1 MSSPGTSSSKASPG
15 GTRIGR
21 PPQWTVSRSRK
32 LARLYVYTTLSI
44 GRIIKVLEDDL
55 FAPRKNSAQKT
66 VHKMLDNDP
75 RYLRPESR
83 VEMDQRIDCLSRS
96 TIRKRASGRVSGRPQ
111 PRDLQRRISD
121 CSTLYAEKVCS
132 LLDNFTIA
140 SGSDLQ
146 ELQHH
151 SSWVESSEPLE
162 IGFDTFDVSPAPG
175 LAVPGDFLTAHTNNC
190 AEVPVSGHGSGTCWC
205 AIVAETT
212 REEGSWLTPTGEI
225 REEVGDLVSN
235 PSPELGC
242 QEHLFRLVPYAG
254 DALGLTNT
262 AGQTFLHVL
271 NAEWFTN
278 IPSAL
283 SSLRRLLDVVRHFDQ
298 DIFHIADVY
307 GRTFFHRAASLVADR
322 EVLADILTYCNVAVP
337 LCRDAFG
344 LDPVANVQPAPTIL
358 PPGTPIYSSPISY
371 SPTELPNR
379 SSTPSRLPSPSL
391 STAGI
396 PSPADEGPFLAY
408 HARLIRIIH
417 SAYSNPLAED
427 SEGRNGLHCL
437 AEAIINQQSMDEQRS
452 AISSTSSSRPQ
463 KRSRHSSL
471 SSEFTP
477 IHVMQSM
484 SPGPTS
490 HPSPVTSVFNVVVP
504 EKENPLPSRLRHLH
518 SLLHPSSSSSS
529 SSSGPSA
536 SGSGPGSSSAGV
548 NPNAYDKSGTTPL
561 MAFIQ
566 HIPDHDDDKSRTLQS
581 ILETLIRGGANIE
594 ARNRRGETPLLM
606 AARLGRK
613 TALSVLLEQGAN
625 VAARDKWGRGV
636 LEVLDW
642 GVLGCNGSAVGR
654 GLQGQGPGGERLS
667 GREEGIKER
676 EELALYA
683 RLEACRGLLTGR
695 RDWGVGYVRG
705 GDEQGMGVVG
715 EWRVKG
721 RNEGGK
727 WRCEVGGDWCWL
739 EVNGYK
745 YARQI
750 LGWL

>member
-1 MSSPGTSSSKASPG
+1 MSSPRKSSSKASPG

-83 VEMDQRIDCLSRS
+83 VEMDQRIDCLSKS
-96 TIRKRASGRVSGRPQ
+96 TIRRRTPGFIIGRPGPQ
-111 PRDLQRRISD
+111 EIQRRISN

-140 SGSDLQ
+140 SGSDLEEIQ
-146 ELQHH
+146 RHSWWAQSCELA
-151 SSWVESSEPLE
+151 ETDN
-162 IGFDTFDVSPAPG
+162 DTFEVSPTPG
-175 LAVPGDFLTAHTNNC
+175 FAVPGDFLTAHTLNC
-190 AEVPVSGHGSGTCWC
+190 AEAPASGHGSGTCWC

-225 REEVGDLVSN
+225 REEVGDLVRT
-235 PSPELGC
+235 PSSETCQLQDPFGNTLLHLFAARSAC
-242 QEHLFRLVPYAG
+242 QEQLFRLVPYSG

-262 AGQTFLHVL
+262 ANQTFLHVL
-271 NAEWFTN
+271 NPEWFSN
-278 IPSAL
+278 VPSAL
-283 SSLRRLLDVVRHFDQ
+283 SSLRRLLDVVRHSNQ
-298 DIFHIADVY
+298 DIFHITDVY

-322 EVLADILTYCNVAVP
+322 EVLADILTYSNVAIP
-337 LCRDAFG
+337 LARDAFG
-344 LDPVANVQPAPTIL
+344 LDPVANVQPGPTIL
-358 PPGTPIYSSPISY
+358 QPGTPIYGSPISY
-371 SPTELPNR
+371 SPHELPNR
-379 SSTPSRLPSPSL
+379 SSAPSRVPSPRTSV
-391 STAGI
+391 AGV
-396 PSPADEGPFLAY
+396 PSPEDEGPFLAY

-437 AEAIINQQSMDEQRS
+437 AEAIINQQSMDEQRL
-452 AISSTSSSRPQ
+452 ALLSTSSSRPQ

-471 SSEFTP
+471 SSELTP
-477 IHVMQSM
+477 IHVIPSM

-490 HPSPVTSVFNVVVP
+490 HPSPITSTFGVVT
-504 EKENPLPSRLRHLH
+504 EKENPLPCRLRHLN
-518 SLLHPSSSSSS
+518 SLLHPSS
-529 SSSGPSA
+529 GPSTV
-536 SGSGPGSSSAGV
+536 GV
-548 NPNAYDKSGTTPL
+548 NPNAYDKFGTTPL
-561 MAFIQ
+561 MAFTQ
-566 HIPDHDDDKSRTLQS
+566 HIPDDEDDKSRTLQS

-594 ARNRRGETPLLM
+594 ARNRKGETALLI

-613 TALSVLLEQGAN
+613 TALRVLLEQGAN
-625 VAARDKWGRGV
+625 VRARDKWGRGV

-642 GVLGCNGSAVGR
+642 GVLGCTGSVNR
-654 GLQGQGPGGERLS
+654 VPGQGEKLS

-676 EELALYA
+676 EELARYA

-695 RDWGVGYVRG
+695 KDWRVGYVKETEE
-705 GDEQGMGVVG
+705 DGMGVVG

-721 RNEGGK
+721 QTDVDEM
-727 WRCEVGGDWCWL
+727 EM
-739 EVNGYK
+739 
-745 YARQI
+745 
-750 LGWL
+750 